1 MFPLLKFEKKFS
13 IQYGRFMAIFL
24 SFSSFHRPNGRL
36 ATYECVAALSN
47 FRFEHSHPAF
57 LSLQRESVMKNI
69 QKTPNFKVLS
79 DFEFLEASGAARAG
93 R

>member
-1 MFPLLKFEKKFS
+1 MP
-13 IQYGRFMAIFL
+13 IFL

-57 LSLQRESVMKNI
+57 LSLQRGSVMKNI

>member
-1 MFPLLKFEKKFS
+1 MADLWRFFCRFLLFTDPTVV
-13 IQYGRFMAIFL
+13 L
-24 SFSSFHRPNGRL
+24 RL
-36 ATYECVAALSN
+36 MSAWLPSPISDL
-47 FRFEHSHPAF
+47 RFEHSHPAF
-57 LSLQRESVMKNI
+57 LSLQRGSVMKNI